1 MRAVRGRAAVY
12 DLQKVRR
19 VTIVIHASKTTDQ
32 YPATG
37 NRHLTKMD
45 LKRSFIAHSNSVAS
59 YQGSR
64 RALLLGGNKALGGG
78 AMMGIRKVSARPASS
93 GLPSERHPQR
103 TLVPPHTLE
112 AQRRSLFFAA
122 ATKAL
127 APDVRQAQARLGVGR
142 ASSDDKR
149 TVLALSKVGQYV
161 PRRESSR
168 RRRAGPQPGR
178 SSRRQRRSRSVRT
191 LRLREMLQPRR

>member
-59 YQGSR
+59 YQAAAVRCCSGATRPSVAVSR
-64 RALLLGGNKALGGG
+64 RKNDINSPRA
-78 AMMGIRKVSARPASS
+78 VAR
-93 GLPSERHPQR
+93 
-103 TLVPPHTLE
+103 
-112 AQRRSLFFAA
+112 
-122 ATKAL
+122 
-127 APDVRQAQARLGVGR
+127 
-142 ASSDDKR
+142 
-149 TVLALSKVGQYV
+149 
-161 PRRESSR
+161 
-168 RRRAGPQPGR
+168 
-178 SSRRQRRSRSVRT
+178 
-191 LRLREMLQPRR
+191 

>member
-1 MRAVRGRAAVY
+1 MTLRAVRGRAAVY

-78 AMMGIRKVSARPASS
+78 AMMGIRKVSARPA
-93 GLPSERHPQR
+93 
-103 TLVPPHTLE
+103 
-112 AQRRSLFFAA
+112 
-122 ATKAL
+122 
-127 APDVRQAQARLGVGR
+127 
-142 ASSDDKR
+142 
-149 TVLALSKVGQYV
+149 
-161 PRRESSR
+161 
-168 RRRAGPQPGR
+168 
-178 SSRRQRRSRSVRT
+178 
-191 LRLREMLQPRR
+191 